1 MLKSTNPE
9 KRAHQIMR
17 SLITSGYVLWICNE
31 SLGIYVL
38 RHRNGNRFF
47 VDIGQNRDK
56 LIVKKNGKPIE
67 L

>member
-9 KRAHQIMR
+9 KRAHQIVR
-17 SLITSGYVLWICNE
+17 SLITSGYVLKIYNE
-31 SLGIYVL
+31 SQRICVL
-38 RHRNGNRFF
+38 QHENGNRFF
-47 VDIGQNRDK
+47 IGIGRNRDK

>member
-1 MLKSTNPE
+1 
-9 KRAHQIMR
+9 MR